1 MTEGK
6 NFEGRKSLL
15 DVFSV
20 YRRRLRWDFRG
31 CCLIFIVIVTL
42 PVYQQGLSTNI
53 LFCKNVTKIQKYA
66 FLVRIQKITFFCE
79 NFLSQLYVFIII
91 WVFNFVK
98 IFTCT
103 VFTLPHRNIL
113 HHSSDL
119 ITEISEAPIRF
130 FVVVVVSF
138 WGFGSVLAKWGA
150 EQNWH
155 NWHS

>member
-6 NFEGRKSLL
+6 NVEGRKSLL

-66 FLVRIQKITFFCE
+66 FLLRMQKITIFCE
-79 NFLSQLYVFIII
+79 NFLSQLYVFINI
-91 WVFNFVK
+91 WAYNFVK
-98 IFTCT
+98 IFICT
-103 VFTLPHRNIL
+103 VCIYFTVPEYPAPLLGLDKRNQWGSYKVFCCCCCKFL
-113 HHSSDL
+113 R
-119 ITEISEAPIRF
+119 IRIR
-130 FVVVVVSF
+130 VSKMRRRAE
-138 WGFGSVLAKWGA
+138 LA
-150 EQNWH
+150 
-155 NWHS
+155 